1 MAVSPS
7 NCREEIGNHSS
18 GAFDFKNLDPA
29 AAASFAVD
37 DSAYMVD
44 NDMVYQ
50 DMLNEA
56 II

>member
-1 MAVSPS
+1 MNAVSPS
-7 NCREEIGNHSS
+7 NCREEAGNPST

-29 AAASFAVD
+29 AFPID
-37 DSAYMVD
+37 ESAYMVE